1 MRKMPSPLRKE
12 WYIRQPD
19 VSASRQFR
27 NGEDIAVVIEKIQA
41 MAVDSTNG
49 GSLPPAVP
57 NWDYVN
63 PRAVYS
69 EYVSSPY
76 LNYKLPLQF

>member
-1 MRKMPSPLRKE
+1 MRKMRSPLKRE
-12 WYIRQPD
+12 WYVREPD
-19 VSASRQFR
+19 VTATRQFR
-27 NGEDIAVVIEKIQA
+27 NGDDIAVMFDKLQA
-41 MAVDSTNG
+41 MSLEGDG
-49 GSLPPAVP
+49 GQKLPPSVP

-63 PRAVYS
+63 PRTVYS

>member
-1 MRKMPSPLRKE
+1 M
-12 WYIRQPD
+12 
-19 VSASRQFR
+19 
-27 NGEDIAVVIEKIQA
+27 
-41 MAVDSTNG
+41 
-49 GSLPPAVP
+49 VP
-57 NWDYVN
+57 NWEYVN

>member
-1 MRKMPSPLRKE
+1 M
-12 WYIRQPD
+12 
-19 VSASRQFR
+19 
-27 NGEDIAVVIEKIQA
+27 
-41 MAVDSTNG
+41 
-49 GSLPPAVP
+49 VP
-57 NWDYVN
+57 KWDYVN